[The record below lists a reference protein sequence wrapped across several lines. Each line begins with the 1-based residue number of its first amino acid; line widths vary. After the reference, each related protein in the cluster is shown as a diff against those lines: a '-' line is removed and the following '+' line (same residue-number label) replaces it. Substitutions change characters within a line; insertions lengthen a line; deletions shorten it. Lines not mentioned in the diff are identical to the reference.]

1 MRTRL
6 LSGGTAFCD
15 KSIVPERLTGPQ
27 LSFNFT
33 VRDIRFG
40 ALRSRLTYTKEII
53 ESYLNGNCE
62 KIEELEVEPL
72 YLDCRTEGENKSLH
86 FMVSNWKTV
95 STVNPL

>member
-33 VRDIRFG
+33 IRDELFG
-40 ALRSRLTYTKEII
+40 GIDYE
-53 ESYLNGNCE
+53 
-62 KIEELEVEPL
+62 
-72 YLDCRTEGENKSLH
+72 
-86 FMVSNWKTV
+86 
-95 STVNPL
+95 